1 MTDER
6 DIWLAALLHDIG
18 KFWENTP
25 PANVPSTLL
34 VAQKYQH
41 EAYGAWFVRQYL
53 SRWTSDLQA
62 VEQII
67 VKHHQ
72 ASLTDEVL
80 VQIADWL
87 ASYERVQA
95 GQEEAGG
102 RGKRETLLRSI
113 LSRVQG
119 ADATLY
125 HPLQALRIDRQ
136 TLFPQPEDQV
146 PLPDYSRVWNQFL
159 QELQKVPSPHPRSL
173 QALLFKY
180 FWAAPSDRS
189 YEDIPDIS
197 LYHHLVAASAI
208 AVCLARAGLSENE
221 LMTLSD
227 ALKTFWNRQPQ
238 TPAQQAILK
247 RPVALLV
254 KGDISGTQDFLY
266 LLTSR
271 GAARGLRGRSF
282 YLQLLTEVVSE
293 WMLRRLQ
300 LPLTNRLYAGG
311 GHFYLLIPH
320 THKQQVDAL
329 RAEIAQRLWQAHR
342 GDLSLHIGAV
352 PVAPVDFVSTQAG
365 GEGFAKKWAEVTQS
379 VESRKLQRWA
389 DLGAEQMAKHLF
401 TPYDEGTTAEEMC
414 QVCHGEW
421 KTGEDTTDEGVR
433 KCRRCASF
441 ERLGMELRHCE
452 YLLRF
457 DLPDQ
462 TLSHPRPTWQ
472 EVLRSFGVEVHP
484 LSRRQDGGLQLPS
497 MPGNAQGVLIERVGD
512 TDFLS
517 EEALDLADRL
527 RLPAC
532 FDFRLLGEVTPVDAQ
547 GNVVDYDYLANAS
560 QGVPWLGVLRMDV
573 DSLGQLFR
581 HGLGNDATL
590 SRMTTLSGSMR
601 LFFEAYVPLLC
612 REVNKQVQERVYLL
626 YAGGDDLFVVG
637 SWSVLPV
644 LAQRIRDQFREYAGG
659 DHVTI
664 SAGIA
669 IEHEKYPLYRL
680 ADDAKHALDDRAK
693 GLGKRKL
700 NGRQVQKNGICFLGE
715 PLGWEQ
721 FAEVD
726 YWKNE
731 LLAMLQ
737 AANGEKKV
745 SRALLTRLMEISQ
758 LYRANR
764 QVQQA
769 RLRRGEIDETQ
780 FRSLVQHD
788 RWRWRMVYHL
798 SRFAQRYSG
807 QERALQEL
815 KEALS
820 QKGLIQNIH
829 IAARWAELLTREGG

>member
-6 DIWLAALLHDIG
+6 AIWLAALLHDIG
-18 KFWENTP
+18 KFWENIP
-25 PANVPSTLL
+25 PADVPSELRA
-34 VAQKYQH
+34 AQKYQH
-41 EAYGAWFVRQYL
+41 EAYGAWFVRKYL
-53 SRWTSDLQA
+53 ADWTDDPQA

-72 ASLTDEVL
+72 PSLPDEVL

-119 ADATLY
+119 ADAKLY
-125 HPLQALRIDRQ
+125 HPLQALKTDRE
-136 TLFPQPEDQV
+136 TLFPLPEDRA
-146 PLPDYSRVWNQFL
+146 PLPDYARVWNQFL
-159 QELQKVPSPHPRSL
+159 RELQKVTTPQRRTL

-197 LYHHLVAASAI
+197 LYHHLVAAAAI
-208 AVCLARAGLSENE
+208 AVCLSRTGLTEND

-238 TPAQQAILK
+238 TPAQQAILNQ
-247 RPVALLV
+247 PVALLV

-311 GHFYLLIPH
+311 GHFYLLVPYRECE
-320 THKQQVDAL
+320 QVDAL
-329 RAEIAQRLWQAHR
+329 RAQIAQKLWQAHR
-342 GDLSLHIGAV
+342 GDLSLNIGAV
-352 PVAPVDFVSTQAG
+352 PVAPIDFVSSQMG
-365 GEGFAKKWAEVTQS
+365 GEGFTQKWKAVSEDVAD
-379 VESRKLQRWA
+379 RKQRRWI
-389 DLGAEQMAKHLF
+389 DLGAEQMAQHLF

-421 KTGEDTTDEGVR
+421 KAGEDTTDEGVR

-452 YLLRF
+452 YLVRF
-457 DLPDQ
+457 YLAEQELP
-462 TLSHPRPTWQ
+462 HPRPTWQ
-472 EVLRSFGVEVHP
+472 EVLRTFGVEVHP
-484 LSRRQDGGLQLPS
+484 LSRRKDGGLQLPS
-497 MPGNAQGVLIERVGD
+497 VPVNAQEVLIERVGD
-512 TDFLS
+512 TDFLNDDT
-517 EEALDLADRL
+517 LNLADHL

-532 FDFRLLGEVTPVDAQ
+532 FDFRLLGEVTPTDEQ

-581 HGLGNDATL
+581 YGLGEDTTL
-590 SRMTTLSGSMR
+590 SRVATLSGSMR

-612 REVNKQVQERVYLL
+612 REVNAGGQEKVYLL

-644 LAQRIRDQFREYAGG
+644 LAQRIRDEFREYAGG
-659 DHVTI
+659 DHVTV

-669 IEHEKYPLYRL
+669 IEHEKYPPLPPCRRRQ
-680 ADDAKHALDDRAK
+680 ARPRRQSERAGQAHRQRQGDAEKRHLLPGRAA
-693 GLGKRKL
+693 GLGA
-700 NGRQVQKNGICFLGE
+700 V
-715 PLGWEQ
+715 
-721 FAEVD
+721 
-726 YWKNE
+726 
-731 LLAMLQ
+731 
-737 AANGEKKV
+737 
-745 SRALLTRLMEISQ
+745 
-758 LYRANR
+758 
-764 QVQQA
+764 
-769 RLRRGEIDETQ
+769 RRGRLLE
-780 FRSLVQHD
+780 
-788 RWRWRMVYHL
+788 
-798 SRFAQRYSG
+798 
-807 QERALQEL
+807 ERAAGDAAGGQRREEGVPRSADPADGDFAAVSVEPSGAAGSPAPGRDY
-815 KEALS
+815 EATVPLT
-820 QKGLIQNIH
+820 G
-829 IAARWAELLTREGG
+829 AA